1 MANPELMKK
10 ISQAV
15 VDMEE
20 DEAVTL
26 CMRALEE
33 KIPADVS
40 INQGL
45 IPGMDEVSKLYEEE
59 EYFLPEVLM
68 CSDAMN
74 AGINVLKPHLDQ
86 SAIKDTVKIVIGVIE
101 GDTHDIGKNLV
112 RIMQESTGM
121 KVYDLGRDVPLD
133 QFIEK
138 AEEVDADVICM
149 STLMTTTMDGMR
161 TVIGKMQG
169 KGIRGKYK
177 VMVGGGPISQRFAD
191 TIGADI
197 YAKDAAEAVRLLK
210 KAFGINAEK
219 GV

>member
-1 MANPELMKK
+1 
-10 ISQAV
+10 
-15 VDMEE
+15 
-20 DEAVTL
+20 
-26 CMRALEE
+26 MRALEE

-133 QFIEK
+133 KFIEK

>member
-1 MANPELMKK
+1 MVNTELMEK

-15 VDMEE
+15 VNMEE

-26 CMRALEE
+26 CKRALEE
-33 KIPADVS
+33 KIPADES

-45 IPGMDEVSKLYEEE
+45 IPGMDKVSKLYEEE

-74 AGINVLKPHLDQ
+74 AGINVLKPYIDQ
-86 SAIKDTVKIVIGVIE
+86 SAIEDPIKIVIGVIE

-112 RIMQESTGM
+112 RIMLESAGM

-133 QFIEK
+133 QFVQK
-138 AEEVDADVICM
+138 AEEVDADIIGM
-149 STLMTTTMDGMR
+149 STLMTTTMDGMK
-161 TVIGKMQG
+161 TVIEKMRG

-177 VMVGGGPISQRFAD
+177 VMIGGGPISKRFAD

-197 YAKDAAEAVRLLK
+197 YAKDAAEAVRMVKQTFAENVK
-210 KAFGINAEK
+210 KGA
-219 GV
+219 